1 MCLSAN
7 EPLNFSTHNAAPCQ
21 CFSRHYA
28 ANPVRQSA
36 SQPVKQCYS
45 RGDSSRVVHM
55 SVCRPDRHHH
65 HQSRV
70 LIMSLYL
77 LLSSSGTPF
86 TNVFGLFSFLPNP
99 ILTAGWMAHSISL
112 LSNPIHVDY
121 RSVERSSRQD
131 RSLAICCCPSPQDS
145 IYLLTTDC

>member
-86 TNVFGLFSFLPNP
+86 TNVFGLFSFLPNQP
-99 ILTAGWMAHSISL
+99 YPHCWMDGALNLTPFQSHPRRLSISGEEQQTRQITSHL
-112 LSNPIHVDY
+112 LLPIPTRLY
-121 RSVERSSRQD
+121 
-131 RSLAICCCPSPQDS
+131 IP
-145 IYLLTTDC
+145 TDC

>member
-1 MCLSAN
+1 MFYSALRSQ
-7 EPLNFSTHNAAPCQ
+7 P
-21 CFSRHYA
+21 
-28 ANPVRQSA
+28 

-65 HQSRV
+65 QWRV

-112 LSNPIHVDY
+112 LSNPSHVDY
-121 RSVERSSRQD
+121 RSVERSSGSSSRQD

-145 IYLLTTDC
+145 IYLPTAKLLFTYLSIMVIDCDFSDGCVFKM